1 MLILPAPFINLL
13 QPFALLFH
21 TRTLHKAQVLLIGA
35 ILTPRKRTVTS
46 ALRVMGLA
54 EDASFSRYHHILNRA
69 VWSPLKL
76 SHVLLHL
83 LLQHLGGTDGPLV
96 FGIDET
102 LERRW
107 GRRISAR
114 GIYRDAVRSSKSHF
128 VKASGLRWVSLMW
141 LTYIP
146 WANRT
151 WALPVLTALA
161 PSERYYEK
169 LGRDPKK
176 LSDWARQSSDE
187 PVESIIFQL
196 RRWLPDQTLIIVADA
211 SYAVLELLDACRTLS
226 NPVTFI
232 TRLRLDAALYEP
244 AEPRIP
250 GQMGRTRLKGKR
262 LPTLQTFID
271 DSKTVWSEVT
281 LNWYDGTQRTLEI
294 TSDTAVWY
302 HSGKPPVP
310 IRWVLIRDP
319 LLETQALLCTD
330 IHVDAVQIIEWF
342 VLRWQLEVTFQE
354 LRAHLGVESQRQ
366 WSDLA
371 IARTTPLLFGLFSW
385 VTMAAHVN
393 QLNQTTPVH
402 FAAWYE
408 KTLPT
413 FSDAIASVRRAL
425 WPASV
430 TYYMSP
436 ANPEVQKVPSS
447 LIDRLVDTLCYAA

>member
-13 QPFALLFH
+13 QPFAPLFH
-21 TRTLHKAQVLLIGA
+21 TRTWHKAQVLLIGA

-54 EDASFSRYHHILNRA
+54 EDTNFSQYHHVLNRA

-169 LGRDPKK
+169 LGRD
-176 LSDWARQSSDE
+176 
-187 PVESIIFQL
+187 
-196 RRWLPDQTLIIVADA
+196 
-211 SYAVLELLDACRTLS
+211 
-226 NPVTFI
+226 
-232 TRLRLDAALYEP
+232 
-244 AEPRIP
+244 
-250 GQMGRTRLKGKR
+250 
-262 LPTLQTFID
+262 
-271 DSKTVWSEVT
+271 
-281 LNWYDGTQRTLEI
+281 QR
-294 TSDTAVWY
+294 S
-302 HSGKPPVP
+302 
-310 IRWVLIRDP
+310 
-319 LLETQALLCTD
+319 
-330 IHVDAVQIIEWF
+330 
-342 VLRWQLEVTFQE
+342 
-354 LRAHLGVESQRQ
+354 
-366 WSDLA
+366 
-371 IARTTPLLFGLFSW
+371 
-385 VTMAAHVN
+385 
-393 QLNQTTPVH
+393 
-402 FAAWYE
+402 
-408 KTLPT
+408 
-413 FSDAIASVRRAL
+413 
-425 WPASV
+425 
-430 TYYMSP
+430 
-436 ANPEVQKVPSS
+436 
-447 LIDRLVDTLCYAA
+447 